1 MVNKMA
7 NLTEK
12 YIAHLHEL
20 RESKAEVTGDDQVAQ
35 SIILAKMLKKEK
47 GLGDYAMAVAALIV
61 DKGMSYEEALKAAQE
76 DELT

>member
-1 MVNKMA
+1 MT

-61 DKGMSYEEALKAAQE
+61 DKGMSYEEALAEVEKE
-76 DELT
+76 D